1 MVLSLA
7 VCITA
12 FPQASKSQKTKTES
26 APETPAEPPQD
37 IDTLKIDTN
46 LVTVPVIASDPSGAY
61 VADLAREEFKLVEDG
76 VPHEIAFFATVT
88 APFHVVLMLDTSAST
103 REKLRTIQESAN
115 AFVQQLQP
123 ADRVKIISF
132 DDKVKDHNEFTSN
145 RDLLTSAIYKTRPG
159 QGTKVYDAVQLALNV
174 IRPIRGRKAIVIFSD
189 GVDFHSDSATFENT
203 LRGLDEE
210 GVIVY
215 PIRYDTREE
224 TERIAREQA
233 AGGGPQLPTSD
244 VIRRPAPGTTPPTF
258 PGEDPGSYPPRDEST
273 RTGPFGLPS
282 PDEILRRKRESDRR
296 REQERYPGRYPD
308 RYPDPGDVRRDTR
321 SPVPPITTDGR
332 TTGRDDSIDS
342 MLDLLYLKADSYLQN
357 LADKSGGKLLRADV
371 LTSLPEA
378 FANIAAELRTQYLLG
393 YYPIKKERDEK
404 YRKIKV
410 TTTRKNVRLRSRPG
424 YLATASSRSA
434 TR

>member
-1 MVLSLA
+1 M
-7 VCITA
+7 
-12 FPQASKSQKTKTES
+12 
-26 APETPAEPPQD
+26 
-37 IDTLKIDTN
+37 
-46 LVTVPVIASDPSGAY
+46 
-61 VADLAREEFKLVEDG
+61 
-76 VPHEIAFFATVT
+76 
-88 APFHVVLMLDTSAST
+88 
-103 REKLRTIQESAN
+103 
-115 AFVQQLQP
+115 
-123 ADRVKIISF
+123 
-132 DDKVKDHNEFTSN
+132 
-145 RDLLTSAIYKTRPG
+145 
-159 QGTKVYDAVQLALNV
+159 
-174 IRPIRGRKAIVIFSD
+174 
-189 GVDFHSDSATFENT
+189 
-203 LRGLDEE
+203 
-210 GVIVY
+210 
-215 PIRYDTREE
+215 
-224 TERIAREQA
+224 
-233 AGGGPQLPTSD
+233 
-244 VIRRPAPGTTPPTF
+244 IRRPAPGTTPPTF
-258 PGEDPGSYPPRDEST
+258 PGEDPGSYPPTGEST

-378 FANIAAELRTQYLLG
+378 FATIAAELRTQYLLG

-424 YLATASSRSA
+424 YLATASTRSVSR
-434 TR
+434 